1 MTAELTTVIGQLS
14 IMGGAWQ
21 NSALNQVAV
30 REPKAASNPGVGK
43 GDLFILTEVLG
54 GVTDLGSLEQ
64 KLAETVRDSYYMARG
79 SITASLRRA
88 IQAASDYLYNRNAQT
103 EVDDRV
109 VGGVVALVVTQEDV
123 FVAQAGP
130 TAFYAISGKNVERY
144 PVKSIWLDDAQD
156 PNQEQDELALGI
168 STFVEP
174 NLFHIQVT
182 PKDVLVL
189 ADSNLVNELSPKDVA
204 QAVTLQDVRTAI
216 KNLGQAANHRDCSAL
231 ALSIEEESNGLLNG
245 LKMAA
250 PAQLQKL
257 LPSSPPPT
265 EQAELSPSAEFPV
278 SATATSPNIFERLKG
293 LINRGPDSAEAITP
307 PHQPNE
313 QPPASPSQP
322 LQGAMAAQPVG
333 VMASAVPEP
342 AFEPQLK
349 PSSATLSNSLL
360 NMVQTVG
367 SILLITIATSANSL
381 KNLIGSTTAEA
392 GQSRQ
397 AGRQASPVAIPG
409 NLFGS
414 WQTISVAA
422 IAIPVVL
429 IALVGITY
437 LRNQRLVET
446 EYATILATV
455 HEKMDQAKTVD
466 SQSAMALMIDADDL
480 LIDAG
485 QLKPNQAE
493 VSSLQAEIAEATDEL
508 SNVQRLY
515 YMPHLR
521 SYTDPG
527 TSLKAIV
534 VQGIEMYI
542 LDAGTSRIYHHRID
556 DASEGLFP
564 DDQTLLLV
572 QKGQTVG
579 DTTID
584 PIRDIL
590 WMPAGGNRQT
600 SDLLILSEANLL
612 EYNPTWGLTTSAL
625 AGQEQLANPV
635 AVDSFFGNFYV
646 LDAPGN
652 RILRYL
658 PTLDGYSAAPE
669 NYFPPDQPVNLTQAI
684 DMGIDGAIYVLF
696 ADGRISK
703 FSSGRPTQFD
713 LIGLDKRFKN
723 PTSIFVAPD
732 EVAQHLYVAD
742 TGNQRIVQLDK
753 DGSFV
758 RQFKTRVGEAV
769 TLSNLQD
776 IYVDEIGGRM
786 YILDSNNLYMA
797 TLPN

>member
-88 IQAASDYLYNRNAQT
+88 IQAASDYLYNRNAQI

-144 PVKSIWLDDAQD
+144 PIKSIWLDDAQD

-174 NLFHIQVT
+174 NLFHIQVN
-182 PKDVLVL
+182 PKDMLVL
-189 ADSNLVNELSPKDVA
+189 ADSNLVSQLSPRDVA
-204 QAVTLQDVRTAI
+204 EAVTLQNIRTAI
-216 KNLGQAANHRDCSAL
+216 KNLGQAANQGDCSAL
-231 ALSIEEESNGLLNG
+231 ALSIEEESSGMLSGLA
-245 LKMAA
+245 MAA

-257 LPSSPPPT
+257 LPNSPAV
-265 EQAELSPSAEFPV
+265 EEAEASASAEFPV

-293 LINRGPDSAEAITP
+293 VINRGASSVDSAAEP
-307 PHQPNE
+307 RQPQA
-313 QPPASPSQP
+313 QPPASPSMP
-322 LQGAMAAQPVG
+322 LHGSMAAQPAG

-349 PSSATLSNSLL
+349 PSSATLSTSLL

-367 SILLITIATSANSL
+367 SILLIALATSANSL
-381 KNLIGSTTAEA
+381 KTLIGSTTAEA

-446 EYATILATV
+446 EYATIMATV
-455 HEKMDQAKTVD
+455 ENKMAQAKTVD
-466 SQSAMALMIDADDL
+466 SQSAMALMLEVEGL
-480 LIDAG
+480 LIQAD

-493 VSSLQAEIAEATDEL
+493 VSNLQAQIAEETDEL

-572 QKGQTVG
+572 QQGQTVG

-669 NYFPPDQPVNLTQAI
+669 NYFPPDQPVNLSQAI

-713 LIGLDKRFKN
+713 LVGLDKPFKK

-753 DGSFV
+753 EGGFV